1 MAAFS
6 VRHSWA
12 KPLTMGFMGA
22 TTHTSWSA
30 FIAAFESR
38 LRNQGWVNGHNID
51 IDYRWAE
58 GRDNGYAKVAKDFVR
73 RKVDIIVA
81 TGTPAALAAKKAT
94 KKIPIVF
101 AVVGDPVGTKLVTS
115 LAHPGGNI
123 TGLSNGQTN
132 LAGRRLDELRRAIPG
147 LKRLALIGNPNNHV
161 IKLEMAA
168 VQKRAR
174 KLKINVITRNIKN
187 AAQIAPVMKSL
198 KGEADAIYV
207 CADPLLTHH
216 RGHINILAASLKLPT
231 MHAFRSYTN
240 SGGLLS
246 YGPDF
251 RYNFERAAGLADRIL
266 RGTKPGSIPVE
277 QNMKSKLVV
286 NLNTAKALGLKIPKS
301 VLRRADV
308 IK

>member
-22 TTHTSWSA
+22 TTHTTWSA

-38 LRNQGWVNGHNID
+38 LRQRGWINGHNID

-58 GRDNGYAKVAKDFVR
+58 GRDDRYAKVAKDFVR

-132 LAGRRLDELRRAIPG
+132 LAARRLDELRKAIPS
-147 LKRLALIGNPNNHV
+147 LKRLAL
-161 IKLEMAA
+161 
-168 VQKRAR
+168 
-174 KLKINVITRNIKN
+174 TRI
-187 AAQIAPVMKSL
+187 
-198 KGEADAIYV
+198 
-207 CADPLLTHH
+207 
-216 RGHINILAASLKLPT
+216 R
-231 MHAFRSYTN
+231 R
-240 SGGLLS
+240 LS
-246 YGPDF
+246 
-251 RYNFERAAGLADRIL
+251 REAAGLADRVIATDHATLAEVEAHLGVEPEKVVVVPNGIDAGEIRSLTPADPARDVALRLPALGDAAPVFLSVGRLEAYKGFADVADALRRASDRLPQRWAWVVVGDGPLRETL
-266 RGTKPGSIPVE
+266 RGTRAFRRPRAPRRPRGRLARDLFGS
-277 QNMKSKLVV
+277 K
-286 NLNTAKALGLKIPKS
+286 
-301 VLRRADV
+301 
-308 IK
+308 

>member
-1 MAAFS
+1 
-6 VRHSWA
+6 
-12 KPLTMGFMGA
+12 MGFMGA
-22 TTHTSWSA
+22 TTHTTWSA

-38 LRNQGWVNGHNID
+38 LRQRGWIDGHNID

-58 GRDNGYAKVAKDFVR
+58 GRDDRYAKVAKDFVR

-132 LAGRRLDELRRAIPG
+132 LAARRLDELHKAIPS

-168 VQKRAR
+168 VQKRAS
-174 KLKINVITRNIKN
+174 KLKISVVQRNIKN
-187 AAQIAPVMKSL
+187 AAQIGSAVKSL
-198 KGEADAIYV
+198 RGKADAIYV

-231 MHAFRSYTN
+231 MHAFRSYIN

-251 RYNFERAAGLADRIL
+251 RYNFERAADLADEIL
-266 RGTKPGSIPVE
+266 RGRNPGSIPVE
-277 QNMKSKLVV
+277 QNMKSKLVI
-286 NLNTAKALGLKIPKS
+286 NLNTAKALGLKIPRS
-301 VLRRADV
+301 VRRHADV
-308 IK
+308 IR